1 MSDIVTMGEILVR
14 LSTVNHNTFSQ
25 AGEFQ
30 VNYGGGEANVAVSL
44 AGFGHNVRFVTKLP
58 DNAIADCAINSLYR
72 MHVNTDYIVR
82 GGERI
87 GSYYLE
93 TGSSVRPSRVIYD
106 RKYSSISEAGAE
118 EFDFDR
124 IYNGIK
130 WLHISGITAG
140 ISKKGAVLTET
151 FAKEARLRN
160 IKISLDVNYRGKLW
174 TMEEAREVMAS
185 LAKEADIVF
194 AGPIDCIKILGC
206 TSTAGEDTDRAMS
219 DKKTGEQVLRE
230 LAEKYNIR
238 YVINSQRESIS
249 ATHNIIGARII
260 NGATGEC
267 VYSSKYDVDSIV
279 DRVGGGDALAAGVL
293 SVLADDYEDF
303 RGAIEFGAAASAIK
317 HTINGD
323 CNIASRECVEELIRS
338 GGSGLIR
345 R

>member
-1 MSDIVTMGEILVR
+1 MADIVTMGEILVR
-14 LSTVNHNTFSQ
+14 LSTVNHDTFSQ

-44 AGFGHNVRFVTKLP
+44 AQFGHNVRFVTKLP
-58 DNAIADCAINSLYR
+58 DNPVADCAINALYK

-87 GSYYLE
+87 GTYYLE

-106 RKYSSISEAGAE
+106 RKYSAISEAVAE
-118 EFDFDR
+118 EFDFNK
-124 IYNGIK
+124 IYNNTDL
-130 WLHISGITAG
+130 LHISGITAG
-140 ISKKGAVLTET
+140 ISEKGAKLTEA
-151 FAKEARLRN
+151 FAREAKNRN

-174 TMEEAREVMAS
+174 TMDEASKVMPK
-185 LAKEADIVF
+185 LVEMADIVF
-194 AGPIDCIKILGC
+194 AGPVDCIKILGC
-206 TSTAGEDTDRAMS
+206 TDTIGEDTGKAME
-219 DKKTGEQVLRE
+219 DKKVGEQVLKE
-230 LAEKYNIR
+230 LADKYGIR

-249 ATHNIIGARII
+249 ATHNIIGARILD
-260 NGATGEC
+260 GRTGEF
-267 VYSSKYDVDSIV
+267 VYSKCYDVDSIV

-293 SVLADDYEDF
+293 SALSYDYEDYA
-303 RGAIEFGAAASAIK
+303 GAIEFGAAASAIK

-323 CNIASRECVEELIRS
+323 YNIASKETVEELVKS

>member
-14 LSTVNHNTFSQ
+14 LSTINHNTFSQ
-25 AGEFQ
+25 SGEFQ

-58 DNAIADCAINSLYR
+58 DNAIADCAINELYR
-72 MHVNTDYIVR
+72 MHVNTDYIIR
-82 GGERI
+82 GGERL

-93 TGSSVRPSRVIYD
+93 SGSSVRASRVIYD
-106 RKYSSISEAGAE
+106 RKHSSISEAKPE
-118 EFDFDR
+118 EFDFDK
-124 IYNGIK
+124 IYDGIK

-140 ISKKGAVLTET
+140 ISREGAELTES
-151 FAKEARLRN
+151 FAREARLRN
-160 IKISLDVNYRGKLW
+160 IKISLDINYRGKLW
-174 TMEEAREVMAS
+174 SMEEAGKVMPS
-185 LAKEADIVF
+185 LAELADIAF
-194 AGPIDCIKILGC
+194 AGPVDCIKILGC
-206 TSTAGEDTDRAMS
+206 TDTIGDDTDKAMA
-219 DKKTGEQVLRE
+219 DKAVGEQVLRE

-267 VYSSKYDVDSIV
+267 VYSSRYDVDSIV

-293 SVLADDYEDF
+293 SSLAYDYEDF
-303 RGAIEFGAAASAIK
+303 ARAIEFGAAASAVK

-323 CNIASRECVEELIRS
+323 YNIASRELVEELMVS
-338 GGSGLIR
+338 GGNGLIKR
-345 R
+345 